1 MTWVV
6 PRLGDRHATPGV
18 ANQDNVS
25 RLVINGAS
33 NKEAARALGISP
45 STVGTHVES
54 IFRKLNC
61 ATRAAA
67 TLKALTAGLL

>member
-1 MTWVV
+1 MGGSP
-6 PRLGDRHATPGV
+6 PRSSPATPGV
-18 ANQDNVS
+18 VNQHNVS

-33 NKEAARALGISP
+33 NKETARARGISP
-45 STVGTHVES
+45 SSVGTHVES
-54 IFRKLNC
+54 VFRKLNC

>member
-1 MTWVV
+1 MVS
-6 PRLGDRHATPGV
+6 
-18 ANQDNVS
+18 QDNVS
-25 RLVINGAS
+25 RLVINGAR
-33 NKEAARALGISP
+33 NKETARVLGISL

-54 IFRKLNC
+54 IFRKPNC

>member
-1 MTWVV
+1 VTWVV

-33 NKEAARALGISP
+33 NKETARALGTSP
-45 STVGTHVES
+45 STVATHVES